1 MLSIFLDS
9 LYVHRVQTP
18 STGCYTLDR
27 KTHAMDGLITGLLV
41 VIIDIY
47 MILLFVRMFVTER
60 ERYDPLLSLVFT
72 ATDPIVHQLRP
83 LLPWRSVSIIALV
96 VIIVLLL
103 LKGVLERS
111 IPLALLQVADTLL
124 QLYVLSI
131 IITATVREY
140 YINPIATLGQRL
152 TRPVRSVARQ
162 VLPHPIGVDLIA
174 VGLLVVVHAVVR
186 LGFRELYPEL
196 SSELMVSGRPDFFI
210 ISSVRLLV
218 NLTVFFTYV
227 IIINALLSWVSPD
240 PLNPIVQFLTLIA
253 APITEPFRRVVPPLG
268 GVLDISP
275 ILAIIALQFAH
286 VIMHS
291 LLDIIQHSL
300 R

>member
-1 MLSIFLDS
+1 
-9 LYVHRVQTP
+9 
-18 STGCYTLDR
+18 
-27 KTHAMDGLITGLLV
+27 MDGLITGLLV

-47 MILLFVRMFVTER
+47 MVLLFVRMFVTER
-60 ERYDPLLSLVFT
+60 ERYDPVLGLVFT
-72 ATDPIVHQLRP
+72 ATDPIVNQLRP

-96 VIIVLLL
+96 VIIALLL

-152 TRPVRSVARQ
+152 IRPVRTVAQQ
-162 VLPHPIGVDLIA
+162 VSPHPVAVNLIA

-186 LGFRELYPEL
+186 LVFRELIGGGGL
-196 SSELMVSGRPDFFI
+196 FLGQDVFI
-210 ISSVRLLV
+210 ISSLRLLV

-253 APITEPFRRVVPPLG
+253 APITEPLRRVVPPLG

-275 ILAIIALQFAH
+275 ILAIIALQFAN
-286 VIMHS
+286 VILHS